1 MIRRPPRST
10 PTDTLFPYTTLFR
23 SQFRKGA
30 KQRRSLIEQGQSL
43 FGNTEQVVQNAPHR
57 MVDDVNVLVHATPKL
72 IRQAALP
79 YYVLRA
85 RTRPEMKALAAG
97 SQLAGRRKRSEEHTS
112 ELQSLMR
119 ISYAVFCLKKTIKT

>member
-10 PTDTLFPYTTLFR
+10 RTDTLVPSTTLVR
-23 SQFRKGA
+23 ASHSHGIQFLKGA
-30 KQRRSLIEQGQSL
+30 KQRLSLIEQGQAL

-85 RTRPEMKALAAG
+85 RTRLEMKAFAAG
-97 SQLAGRRKRSEEHTS
+97 SQLAGRRK
-112 ELQSLMR
+112 L
-119 ISYAVFCLKKTIKT
+119 

>member
-1 MIRRPPRST
+1 MYDAQTVFHFGQKASHSHGI
-10 PTDTLFPYTTLFR
+10 
-23 SQFRKGA
+23 QFRKGA

-85 RTRPEMKALAAG
+85 RTRPEMKALAAD
-97 SQLAGRRKRSEEHTS
+97 RKSTRLNSSH
-112 ELQSLMR
+112 
-119 ISYAVFCLKKTIKT
+119 

>member
-10 PTDTLFPYTTLFR
+10 RTDTLVPSTTLVR
-23 SQFRKGA
+23 ASHSHGIQFRKGA

-97 SQLAGRRKRSEEHTS
+97 SQIGRAH
-112 ELQSLMR
+112 
-119 ISYAVFCLKKTIKT
+119 V